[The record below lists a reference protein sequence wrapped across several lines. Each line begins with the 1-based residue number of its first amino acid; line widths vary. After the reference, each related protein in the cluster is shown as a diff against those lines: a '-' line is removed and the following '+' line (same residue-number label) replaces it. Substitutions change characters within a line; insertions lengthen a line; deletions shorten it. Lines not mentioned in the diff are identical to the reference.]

1 MKAFAVAATLLP
13 ALAMALP
20 MNDGKKYD
28 DHGKEVKDD
37 GSWHDKSWGGWDQ
50 SGKGLADNVFHFTS
64 TYKAYAT
71 PDQII
76 NNNQTAVPG
85 EPGAYGWFQY
95 GIYAPDEIIC
105 WNITVFISGDYQ
117 SPAKTATHIHE
128 APFGRAGP
136 PRLAFPNPTGDSPI
150 DEFGRRTSFG
160 CMQGPFTTGLDGPD
174 GNDTGTGF
182 SLSQI
187 EANPPAFFTD
197 THTTTYVAGAIRG
210 QLELSGTTY

>member
-1 MKAFAVAATLLP
+1 MKAFALAATLLP
-13 ALAMALP
+13 LALALP

-28 DHGKEVKDD
+28 DHGKEVEET
-37 GSWHDKSWGGWDQ
+37 WHDEEWSGWD
-50 SGKGLADNVFHFTS
+50 KGLSNGPFQFTS

-71 PDQII
+71 PDQVI

-85 EPGAYGWFQY
+85 EAGAYGWFQY

-105 WNITVFISGDYQ
+105 WNITVYLSGNYS

-136 PRLAFPNPTGDSPI
+136 PRLAFPNPTSDAPL
-150 DEFGRRTSFG
+150 DTFGRRVSVG
-160 CMQGPFTTGLDGPD
+160 CMQGPFTTGLNGPD
-174 GNDTGTGF
+174 GQDTATGF

-197 THTTTYVAGAIRG
+197 SHTAAFPAGAIRG
-210 QLELSGTTY
+210 QLDLTGTVY